1 MKNLNKNRVFRYNR
15 RIRGLTDYKQ
25 RLRLLKSG
33 LTRAVIR
40 KSNNNM
46 FVQLVD
52 YADQGDKVLV
62 SVKSNEL
69 KKLGYTLHTGNI
81 SAAYLTGMLA
91 GKKAQ
96 KAGIKG
102 EVIVDFGL
110 QEVLFG
116 NKLFAAV
123 KGLLDSGLQVKVG
136 EEVFPADERIN
147 GEHLS
152 VKDAKKTIEKVKS
165 SIEGMK

>member
-1 MKNLNKNRVFRYNR
+1 MKNTNKNRVFRYNR

-25 RLRLLKSG
+25 RLKLLKSG

-46 FVQLVD
+46 FVQLVN
-52 YADQGDKVLV
+52 YGDQGDKVLI

-69 KKLGYTLHTGNI
+69 KKHGYTLHTGNT
-81 SAAYLTGMLA
+81 SAAYLTGLLA

-96 KAGIKG
+96 KAGVTG

-116 NKLFAAV
+116 NKLFGAV
-123 KGLLDSGLQVKVG
+123 KGLVDSGLQVKVG
-136 EEVFPADERIN
+136 ENVFPVDERIM

-152 VKDAKKTIEKVKS
+152 VKDAKKVIEKTKS
-165 SIEGMK
+165 AIEGMK

>member
-1 MKNLNKNRVFRYNR
+1 MKNINKNRVFRYNR

-25 RLRLLKSG
+25 RLKLLKSG
-33 LTRAVIR
+33 LTRAVVR

-46 FVQLVD
+46 FVQLID
-52 YADQGDKVLV
+52 YADQGDKVLI

-69 KKLGYTLHTGNI
+69 KKLGFTLHTGNI

-91 GKKAQ
+91 GKKAL

-123 KGLLDSGLQVKVG
+123 KGLVDSGLQVKVG
-136 EEVFPADERIN
+136 GDVFPVDERIN

-152 VKDAKKTIEKVKS
+152 VKDASKVIDKVKK

>member
-1 MKNLNKNRVFRYNR
+1 ML
-15 RIRGLTDYKQ
+15 
-25 RLRLLKSG
+25 
-33 LTRAVIR
+33 
-40 KSNNNM
+40 
-46 FVQLVD
+46 VQLVD

-69 KKLGYTLHTGNI
+69 KALGYTLHTANT

-96 KAGIKG
+96 KAGVTG

-110 QEVLFG
+110 QEVAFG

-136 EEVFPADERIN
+136 EEVFPAEERIN

-152 VKDAKKTIEKVKS
+152 GKDAGKVIEKVKA